1 MRTSGAALTGAGLV
15 ALYTALIAA
24 ADGITKLMSGGYAAP
39 QFFALSS
46 ALVLC
51 LSACAA
57 AGQGSVREG
66 LSLQSR
72 GTMVLR
78 ALLTVVAAIAFYMAF
93 RHLPFA
99 DVFVFIGLMPI
110 IAAAL
115 SGPVLGEP
123 LRPAAWL
130 AVAAGA
136 CGLLFLVP
144 EGRAGLDAGHLWA
157 LLAAFAGTGAMVAA
171 RAIARRERKP
181 LAQVF
186 WPNLALA
193 LVMGA
198 ALPFVWQP
206 MPPSDW
212 LWVAGYALLLFG
224 ARLVSVEALR
234 LLPAYVATPLMNLQF
249 VWMVGIGA
257 FGFGELPSLGSMLGA
272 ALVIGSGLWLVADE
286 AMPGQRVRRA

>member
-1 MRTSGAALTGAGLV
+1 MRGALTGAALV

-24 ADGITKLMSGGYAAP
+24 ADGITKLIATGYAAP

-46 ALVLC
+46 GMVLAFSLGAALRQGPPR
-51 LSACAA
+51 AA
-57 AGQGSVREG
+57 LGVA
-66 LSLQSR
+66 SR
-72 GTMVLR
+72 GIMALR
-78 ALLTVVAAIAFYMAF
+78 ALLTVLAAVGFFQAF
-93 RHLPFA
+93 RLLPFA
-99 DVFVFIGLMPI
+99 DVFLFIGLMPL

-115 SGPVLGEP
+115 SGAALGEP
-123 LRPAAWL
+123 VRPAAWL
-130 AVAAGA
+130 ALGAGA
-136 CGLLFLVP
+136 CGILFLMP

-157 LLAAFAGTGAMVAA
+157 LLAAVSGTGSMVAA

-193 LVMGA
+193 LVMGV

-206 MPPSDW
+206 MPLVDW
-212 LWVAGYALLLFG
+212 LWVAGYALFLFG
-224 ARLVSVEALR
+224 ARYVSVEALR

-249 VWMVGIGA
+249 VWMVGIGF
-257 FGFGELPSLGSMLGA
+257 FGFGELPGPGAILGA

-286 AMPGQRVRRA
+286 ALPGQRVRRV